1 MVMEET
7 RTRESVD
14 RKILPTL
21 FMSSLAISPPGILTG
36 LLLIEISRTYNISLG
51 IAGQIRTLAPIIAS
65 IMGIFMAVLA
75 VKYRQ
80 KSLLLIGLSFICVA
94 SIGCVLAPDFMSM
107 LIIYSLSG
115 LGNAMVFPMA
125 QSIVGDLYPPG
136 ERAEAIAWVSA
147 AASFAY
153 VIGAPL
159 AGFLAGIGGWQLA
172 FLAFSFLTSF
182 ISLLLAYKFLP
193 NVKKDQGKPSG
204 GVDYFEGIKKVL
216 SNRSAT
222 ACLIGNVLSI
232 SAWTVILVYT
242 TSFVRQVFQLS
253 TSYASIY
260 LLVCGVFYTS
270 ATIFSGKIVKRIG
283 MKKIYVISILIGGA
297 LIIVHFGVNDFWLS
311 VAAGFACCVF
321 FGARVTA
328 ANNLS
333 LEQLPAFRGSMMSL
347 NSMVGNIGTAF
358 GSGIAGLILILY
370 DFRLL
375 GITFSLFSFM
385 AVIVIQF
392 LTVEPSKK

>member
-1 MVMEET
+1 MHLINRM
-7 RTRESVD
+7 RHRP
-14 RKILPTL
+14 RLRLNANYILAQRIGERYGLPNGP
-21 FMSSLAISPPGILTG
+21 IPG
-36 LLLIEISRTYNISLG
+36 R
-51 IAGQIRTLAPIIAS
+51 R
-65 IMGIFMAVLA
+65 
-75 VKYRQ
+75 
-80 KSLLLIGLSFICVA
+80 
-94 SIGCVLAPDFMSM
+94 
-107 LIIYSLSG
+107 
-115 LGNAMVFPMA
+115 
-125 QSIVGDLYPPG
+125 LYPPE
-136 ERAEAIAWVSA
+136 ERAEAISWVSA
-147 AASFAY
+147 AGSFAY

-193 NVKKDQGKPSG
+193 SVKKDQGKPSG
-204 GVDYFEGIKKVL
+204 GVDYFEGIMKVL
-216 SNRSAT
+216 SNRSAS
-222 ACLIGNVLSI
+222 ACLLGNVLSI
-232 SAWTVILVYT
+232 SAWTVLLVYT

-260 LLVCGVFYTS
+260 LLVCGVFYTG

-283 MKKIYVISILIGGA
+283 MKKIYLISILIGGS
-297 LIIVHFGVNDFWLS
+297 LIIVHYGVDDFWLS

-375 GITFSLFSFM
+375 GIIFSLFSFM

-392 LTVEPSKK
+392 LTVEPSRK